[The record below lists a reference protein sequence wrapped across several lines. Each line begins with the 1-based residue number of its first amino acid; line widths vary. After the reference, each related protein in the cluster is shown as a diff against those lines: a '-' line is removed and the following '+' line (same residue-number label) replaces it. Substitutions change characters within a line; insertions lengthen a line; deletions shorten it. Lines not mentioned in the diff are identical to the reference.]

1 MRKSLTG
8 VLSLAVLIGTVGATG
23 ASAGAATAAELT
35 VERSSGAAAGS
46 EASNEDIKDRILAIP
61 GMSLVQEKPYA
72 GYRYFVLNYTQ
83 PVDHRRPSKG
93 TFQQRLTLLH
103 KDVSRPTV
111 FFTSGYNVS
120 TNPSRSE
127 PTQIIDG
134 NQVSL
139 EYRYFTPS
147 RPAPADWSKLDIW
160 QAASDQ
166 HRVFTALKKIY
177 DKKWLATGGSKGG
190 MTATYFERFYPKDMD
205 GVVAYVAPNDVN
217 DKEDSAY
224 DRFFANV
231 GTEECRDKLAGVQR
245 EALIRRA
252 PLQKKYKELAEAN
265 GWTFNTVGSLDR
277 AYEATVM
284 DYTFAFWQYSLL
296 ADCVDIP
303 ADAKKATDE
312 DIWNSV
318 DAIAGL
324 LRLHRPGPGDVH
336 PVLLPGGHPARVAGH
351 QAALARQPEPLR
363 LPAPAQLRAPL
374 HPDEVR
380 PGRDAGRRPLGQAQR
395 PADDVRQRRER
406 PVERGAVPSRTRREG
421 QLRLHRP
428 RRQPRLE
435 GLRSRRMTRRRR
447 PPPRSCAGQASPRRP
462 SRRTRPRRSRWRSS
476 TPGWTSATVR
486 SSATRPRCA
495 RSGHAVLLAA
505 VPGGP
510 RPPVTLQVTGGRS
523 PPACPR
529 PGRRTGPWCRGTAPA
544 AAPPTP
550 PGSAGHGRPRP
561 HTRSP

>member
-23 ASAGAATAAELT
+23 ASAGAATAAEPA
-35 VERSSGAAAGS
+35 VERSSGAAGGS

-61 GMSLVQEKPYA
+61 GMSLIQEKPYA

-224 DRFFANV
+224 DRFFADV
-231 GTEECRDKLAGVQR
+231 GTQECRDKLAGVQR

-252 PLQKKYKELAEAN
+252 PLQKKYKELAAAN

-303 ADAKKATDE
+303 ADAEKATDE

-318 DAIAGL
+318 DAIAGFSGYIDQGL
-324 LRLHRPGPGDVH
+324 ETYTPYYYQ
-336 PVLLPGGHPARVAGH
+336 AGT
-351 QAALARQPEPLR
+351 QLGSPDIKQPWLGNLSRYGYQPPRNFVPRSIPMTFDRGAMRDIDRWVKRNARQMMYVNGENDPWSAEPFR
-363 LPAPAQLRAPL
+363 L
-374 HPDEVR
+374 
-380 PGRDAGRRPLGQAQR
+380 G
-395 PADDVRQRRER
+395 
-406 PVERGAVPSRTRREG
+406 RGAKDSYVYT
-421 QLRLHRP
+421 
-428 RRQPRLE
+428 
-435 GLRSRRMTRRRR
+435 
-447 PPPRSCAGQASPRRP
+447 
-462 SRRTRPRRSRWRSS
+462 
-476 TPGWTSATVR
+476 
-486 SSATRPRCA
+486 
-495 RSGHAVLLAA
+495 
-505 VPGGP
+505 VPGGNHGSKVSGLVADEKAKATAAIL
-510 RPPVTLQVTGGRS
+510 RWAGV
-523 PPACPR
+523 
-529 PGRRTGPWCRGTAPA
+529 APA
-544 AAPPTP
+544 AVQADPAKAKPLAKFDKKLDKRNGEIERDEATL
-550 PGSAGHGRPRP
+550 RP
-561 HTRSP
+561 